1 MDKWKCRAEHS
12 RLASFRPSSQVTSC
26 FITILY
32 TEFLVICLYIFALK
46 CFIPLISWHKK
57 ATLDSRLKVNYWTTF
72 KQIKTVIYIST
83 FQSDIHLFWATA
95 ESLQL
100 DLHKYDENRIF
111 VRVYVEEVSI
121 TQLFLYQPFGLFDFT
136 SVTNSYLLI
145 ISVSRRED
153 VFFQDLLVCDLSA
166 ENILCSLSFNDL
178 IKLNPVENYFL
189 PWRHS
194 RHCILQISSELGQV
208 QGRRTINA

>member
-1 MDKWKCRAEHS
+1 MKVSCGTFKISIFPPQFSSDKLLYNDIIHWIS
-12 RLASFRPSSQVTSC
+12 RNLFIYFCVEMFSSLS
-26 FITILY
+26 LRD
-32 TEFLVICLYIFALK
+32 
-46 CFIPLISWHKK
+46 KK
-57 ATLDSRLKVNYWTTF
+57 ATLDSRLRVNYWTTF

>member
-1 MDKWKCRAEHS
+1 M
-12 RLASFRPSSQVTSC
+12 
-26 FITILY
+26 
-32 TEFLVICLYIFALK
+32 
-46 CFIPLISWHKK
+46 
-57 ATLDSRLKVNYWTTF
+57 
-72 KQIKTVIYIST
+72 
-83 FQSDIHLFWATA
+83 
-95 ESLQL
+95 

-111 VRVYVEEVSI
+111 VRVYVEEVST

-166 ENILCSLSFNDL
+166 ENILCSLLFNDL

-189 PWRHS
+189 P
-194 RHCILQISSELGQV
+194 
-208 QGRRTINA
+208 